1 MYQFPLS
8 LSFKKVALAPQ
19 ITVKDASGQ
28 VIFFVRQKMFKFKE
42 EINVFG
48 DVNQSDLQ
56 YTINADRVI
65 DFSARYNFQDADGA
79 SLGSV
84 KRQGRRSIFR
94 ARYDIERESN
104 RALHIEEDNPAIKFA
119 DALLNE
125 IPIVNLLTG
134 LFFNPTYSIKRDD
147 GTKVVSIKK
156 KPSLFESEFVIDEVV
171 DIDDAAEIDVI
182 LGIMMM
188 VLLERAR
195 G

>member
-1 MYQFPLS
+1 MYKFPLS
-8 LSFKKVALAPQ
+8 LSFKKVAVAPQ
-19 ITVKDASGQ
+19 ITVKDADGQ

-48 DVNQSDLQ
+48 DVNQTDLQ
-56 YTINADRVI
+56 YTIKADRVI
-65 DFSARYNFQDADGA
+65 DFSARYNFRDESGR

-84 KRQGRRSIFR
+84 KRRGRRSIFR
-94 ARYDIERESN
+94 ARYDIERDSG
-104 RALHIEEDNPAIKFA
+104 RSLHIEEDNPAIKVA

-125 IPIVNLLTG
+125 IPLVNLLTG
-134 LFFNPTYSIKRDD
+134 LFFNPTYSIKREDD
-147 GTKVVSIKK
+147 TKVVSIKK
-156 KPSLFESEFVIDEVV
+156 QPALFESEFTIDEVV

-182 LGIMMM
+182 LAIMMM